1 MRLVDAMLQV
11 TSQIEDARVPDEK
24 SRLTRE
30 RDAIDMQI
38 DQIVYTLYGLSESE
52 IALIEGMS

>member
-1 MRLVDAMLQV
+1 MLQV

-24 SRLTRE
+24 SRLTSE

-38 DQIVYTLYGLSESE
+38 DQIVYTLCGLSESE